1 MGQKQKKREKNALKQ
16 AGARKNKTIN
26 QIMIMDINPNILC
39 GNDESELIYEITD
52 LVIGFL
58 VAVLNVIE
66 IVIIARIKKGK
77 NMKFCY

>member
-1 MGQKQKKREKNALKQ
+1 
-16 AGARKNKTIN
+16 
-26 QIMIMDINPNILC
+26 MIMDINPNILC